1 MISNSTFFR
10 VTYSDTDQMGFMHH
24 SNYFRYYESARW
36 ELFRKMGI
44 PYSELE
50 KEDFILPVV
59 SASLKYLKP
68 ALYDQK
74 IKITTKLASF
84 RGPRLVFEYQMLNEN
99 LEILN
104 EAQVVTGC
112 VRKSTGKACFP
123 PERLNNA
130 LMKYQDVN

>member
-1 MISNSTFFR
+1 MISSITYFN

-24 SNYFRYYESARW
+24 SNYLRYYESARW
-36 ELFRKMGI
+36 ELFRELGI

-59 SASLKYLKP
+59 SVSLKYLKP

-84 RGPRLVFEYQMLNEN
+84 RGPRLVFDYVMSNET

-104 EAQVVTGC
+104 EARVVVGC
-112 VRKSTGKACFP
+112 VRRSSGKACFP
-123 PERLNNA
+123 PENLSNA
-130 LMKYQDVN
+130 LSNS